1 MLLSTAIPLAAI
13 FVSPV
18 WAQLNKARCAAG
30 FDWVC
35 NTLAHSSNEGVIIE
49 RQIMNT

>member
-1 MLLSTAIPLAAI
+1 MFLSTAIPLAAI

-18 WAQLNKARCAAG
+18 WAQLNVARCAAG

-35 NTLAHSSNEGVIIE
+35 NTLAYSSNEGVIAE
-49 RQIMNT
+49 R